1 MKINTWKWAFILVI
15 INCSQFL
22 ILTNIAMFF
31 YPGGTI
37 TDPNTSGYSLW
48 KNLFSDLGRFIT
60 PSGDSNLIAFVLYN
74 ISLFLMGAL
83 FIPYFIAMPQLFKEK
98 EGIKVE
104 GRGFCVAGSII
115 GIPIA
120 ISMIG
125 ASLTPADLLYGIH
138 VSFGFIKFIMLIPQ
152 VLLYSMAIFQNKIYP
167 NKFAYIFMIFGVMQ
181 LIFVLI
187 MFLSVSQEQLSIIF
201 AAGQNIVVYAMTV
214 CYLIEGY
221 GAWKLMKFYSFE
233 NALKSLE

>member
-1 MKINTWKWAFILVI
+1 MKTKNWKWAFVLVMV
-15 INCSQFL
+15 NCCQFL

-60 PSGDSNLIAFVLYN
+60 PSGESNLIAFALYN
-74 ISLFLMGAL
+74 ISLFLMGL
-83 FIPYFIAMPQLFKEK
+83 LLIPYFIAMPQLFKDK

-120 ISMIG
+120 VSMIG

-138 VSFGFIKFIMLIPQ
+138 VSFGFVKFILLIPQ
-152 VLLYSMAIFQNKIYP
+152 VLLYSMAIFQNKRYP
-167 NKFAYIFMIFGVMQ
+167 KRYAYIFMIFGVMQ
-181 LIFVLI
+181 LIFVSI
-187 MFLSVSQEQLSIIF
+187 MFFSVSQEELSIIF
-201 AAGQNIVVYAMTV
+201 ATGQNIVVYAMTA
-214 CYLIEGY
+214 CFLIEGY
-221 GAWKLMKFYSFE
+221 GAWKLMKFHSLE
-233 NALKSLE
+233 SALKSLI

>member
-1 MKINTWKWAFILVI
+1 MKIKNWKWAFILVM
-15 INCSQFL
+15 INCCQFL

-37 TDPNTSGYSLW
+37 TDPNTSGYSFW

-60 PSGDSNLIAFVLYN
+60 PSGESNLIAFGLYN
-74 ISLFLMGAL
+74 ISLFLMGVL
-83 FIPYFIAMPQLFKEK
+83 LIPYFVVMPQLFKDK
-98 EGIKVE
+98 KGIKVE
-104 GRGFCVAGSII
+104 GRGFCVVGSII

-125 ASLTPADLLYGIH
+125 ASLTPADILYGIH
-138 VSFGFIKFIMLIPQ
+138 VSFGFVKFILLIPQ

-167 NKFAYIFMIFGVMQ
+167 KRYAYVFMIFGIMQ
-181 LIFVLI
+181 LIFVSI
-187 MFLSVSQEQLSIIF
+187 MFFSVNQEELSIIF

-221 GAWKLMKFYSFE
+221 GAWKLMKF
-233 NALKSLE
+233 NSLENTLKNLI

>member
-1 MKINTWKWAFILVI
+1 MKIKNWKWAFILVM
-15 INCSQFL
+15 INCCQFL

-37 TDPNTSGYSLW
+37 TDPSTSGYSLW

-60 PSGDSNLIAFVLYN
+60 PSGESNLIAFVLYN
-74 ISLFLMGAL
+74 ISLFLMGVL
-83 FIPYFIAMPQLFKEK
+83 LIPYFVVMPQLFKDK

-138 VSFGFIKFIMLIPQ
+138 VSFGFVKFILLIPQ
-152 VLLYSMAIFQNKIYP
+152 VLLYSMAIFQNKRYP
-167 NKFAYIFMIFGVMQ
+167 KRYAYVFMIFGIMQ
-181 LIFVLI
+181 LIFVAI
-187 MFLSVSQEQLSIIF
+187 MFFSVSQEELSIIF
-201 AAGQNIVVYAMTV
+201 AAGQNIVVYAMTF

-221 GAWKLMKFYSFE
+221 GAWKIMKFH
-233 NALKSLE
+233 

>member
-1 MKINTWKWAFILVI
+1 MKIKNWKWAFVLVMV
-15 INCSQFL
+15 NCCQFL

-48 KNLFSDLGRFIT
+48 LNLFSDLGRFIT
-60 PSGDSNLIAFVLYN
+60 PSGESNLIAFVLYN
-74 ISLFLMGAL
+74 TSLFLMGVL
-83 FIPYFIAMPQLFKEK
+83 FIPYFRAMPQLFKNR
-98 EGIKVE
+98 EGNKVE

-120 ISMIG
+120 ISMVG

-138 VSFGFIKFIMLIPQ
+138 VSFGFIKFILLIPQ
-152 VLLYSMAIFQNKIYP
+152 VFLYSMAIFQNKIYP
-167 NKFAYIFMIFGVMQ
+167 NLYAYFFMIFGVMQ
-181 LIFVLI
+181 LIFVSI
-187 MFLSVSQEQLSIIF
+187 MFLSVSQEELSIIF

-221 GAWKLMKFYSFE
+221 GAWKLMKFHHLE

>member
-1 MKINTWKWAFILVI
+1 MKIKNWKWAFILVM
-15 INCSQFL
+15 INCCQFL
-22 ILTNIAMFF
+22 ILTNVAMLF

-60 PSGDSNLIAFVLYN
+60 PSGDSNLIAFFLYN

-83 FIPYFIAMPQLFKEK
+83 FIPYFMAMPQLFKNR
-98 EGIKVE
+98 EGNKVE
-104 GRGFCVAGSII
+104 GRGFCIAGSII

-120 ISMIG
+120 ISMVG
-125 ASLTPADLLYGIH
+125 ASLTPADLLYAIH
-138 VSFGFIKFIMLIPQ
+138 VSFGFIKFILLIPQ
-152 VLLYSMAIFQNKIYP
+152 VFLYSMAILQNRIYP
-167 NKFAYIFMIFGVMQ
+167 NRFAYFFIIFGVMQ

-187 MFLSVSQEQLSIIF
+187 MFFSVSQEELSNIF
-201 AAGQNIVVYAMTV
+201 AAGQNIVIYAMTI

-221 GAWKLMKFYSFE
+221 GAWKLMKFH
-233 NALKSLE
+233 SLENVLRSLE